1 MSTNAIK
8 NYLIIALFAVIIFLS
23 TCNSCRK
30 NPITPGNTTTEHF
43 SDTSYY
49 SDTLG
54 VWTDTVTH
62 KKLIPVYVGIDTS
75 RADYGDTSVFRSKYI
90 YLIKDSLLDATI
102 TTISEDRPEVD
113 FKYSLKNT
121 TITNTITIK
130 DSTHTKEFITTNK
143 LYFGGEVVVQPLLNS
158 AYLGLSFAEKNGNL
172 FEVSAGYDFERSNPL
187 VKVGYKKLIS
197 FKKK

>member
-1 MSTNAIK
+1 MK
-8 NYLIIALFAVIIFLS
+8 NYIIIGLCLVIVFML
-23 TCNSCRK
+23 TYNSCRK
-30 NPITPGNTTTEHF
+30 TPVINGSSTTEHY
-43 SDTSYY
+43 SDTTYY

-62 KKLIPVYVGIDTS
+62 KKLVPIYTGIDTS
-75 RADYGDTSVFRSKYI
+75 KSDFSDTLVFRSKYI

-130 DSTHTKEFITTNK
+130 DSTYTEKIINTNK
-143 LYFGGEVVVQPLLNS
+143 LYFGGEVMVQPLLNS
-158 AYLGLSFAEKNGNL
+158 AYLGLSFAEKHGNL
-172 FEVSAGYDFERSNPL
+172 FEVSAGYDFERGNPL

-197 FKKK
+197 FKKTKEKE